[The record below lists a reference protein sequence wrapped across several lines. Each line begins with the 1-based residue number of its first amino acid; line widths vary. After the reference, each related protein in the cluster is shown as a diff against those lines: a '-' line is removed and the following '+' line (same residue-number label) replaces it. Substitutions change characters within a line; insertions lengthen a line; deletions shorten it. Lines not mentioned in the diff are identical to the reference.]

1 MEHGPSFFERVVFN
15 PLDHKTLIGRYFRS
29 IRTIILIILT
39 LAGAG
44 LVTYLSLPRELNPS
58 IKIPI
63 VFVATSYQ
71 GAGPD
76 DIESLVTIPLED
88 AVSGLSGVSKVT
100 STSNEGNSTIVV
112 EFASGTDPDQAK
124 QDIQSAVDT
133 VTDLP
138 EDADS
143 PAIQVLD
150 FQNQP
155 VINFMVSGTTDP
167 TSLENF
173 SDILEDRIKDLPA
186 IESVDLNYRKD
197 PEISLILDPAKINS
211 LNLDIRSVAQG
222 AAAALQSSPAGSL
235 DGNSTSFALSQD
247 QTLRSAEDILALPIL
262 VNNKVIPLSEVARI
276 EERPTVNSRE
286 AFASVEGREPARA
299 ITFSAFKTDSV
310 DATVAV
316 EQIRQAFEELNKV
329 HGSQFTFEPIFDGAR
344 EIKKSFDQLFHDFF
358 LTVGLVFTV
367 LILFFGLRQSIVASL
382 AIPLTFL
389 VTFMVMGASGISI
402 NFIALFALLLA
413 LGILVD
419 NAIVIISAMASY
431 ERTGKF
437 SPSESALLVWKDFR
451 SVIFITTITT
461 VWAFLPLL
469 LATGIIGDFIQ
480 PIPIVVSSA
489 LAISAAVA
497 LFIVIPMMA
506 LLQTGNFPKRIILFL
521 YVVIFLIGAALLFAL
536 IPAGPYK
543 IILYLLALISLGL
556 LFALFR
562 FIRGQGTEKEYPLMK
577 RLKGYVHQVSDEGI
591 FDFHPLALRYQRF
604 ILDTLT
610 KKKARRTTLAMLIL
624 FSLFSYALVPTGYVV
639 NEFFPEDDQ
648 DIVYISLELPQGT
661 PLSESR
667 KEAEKLLPLLKDT
680 PDTRFVLAE
689 VGASLNDDGV
699 SSAGDSNHV
708 LLTLLLVPKE
718 DRKPTSSQVVEE
730 LGRKYKNYP
739 AGKLSVSQLAGG
751 PPAGSD
757 LQIKLLGADS
767 ATLDSYANKIKDYL
781 ETQAGVSNI
790 TKSIQT
796 GSSKIVFIPDQAEI
810 KRLGIPEN
818 DSAFWL
824 RTIGSG
830 YTIKSDARFGE
841 EKRDIVIRLDSS
853 ETLSTP
859 DKLSSL
865 LIPTPAGPRPLSS
878 LGKFHLE
885 PNPTSITRED
895 GKRTLSVS
903 ASVGEGYSASTLS
916 KELEKFAD
924 ELKLPDGYSWKT
936 GGANEENEKSVA
948 SILQAMILSAALIFG
963 TMVIQFNSFRKALI
977 VLLVIPLAVSGVFII
992 FAITGT
998 PLSFPALIGI
1008 LALFG
1013 IVVNNSIILV
1023 DKINRNMDAG
1033 LDLDHAIA
1041 EGSASRLEPILLTAL
1056 TTIIGLIPI
1065 TLSDPIWQGLG
1076 GAIIAGLLFSG
1087 IAKLFFIPVMY
1098 KILYGEKE
1106 I

>member
-1 MEHGPSFFERVVFN
+1 MEHGPSFFERVIFN
-15 PLDHKTLIGRYFRS
+15 PDDHNTLIGRYFGS

-63 VFVATSYQ
+63 VFVATSYN

-76 DIESLVTIPLED
+76 DIESLITIPLED

-100 STSNEGNSTIVV
+100 STSNEGTSTIVV
-112 EFASGTDPDQAK
+112 EFVSGTDPDQAK

-138 EDADS
+138 EDAES

-155 VINFMVSGTTDP
+155 VINFMVSSSADA

-173 SDILEDRIKDLPA
+173 ADLLEDRVKDLPA
-186 IESVDLNYRKD
+186 IESVNLNYRKD
-197 PEISLILDPAKINS
+197 PEISVILDPAKINS
-211 LNLDIRSVAQG
+211 LNLDIQSVAQE
-222 AAAALQSSPAGSL
+222 AASALQSSPAGSL
-235 DGNSTSFALSQD
+235 DGANTSFALSQD
-247 QTLRSAEDILALPIL
+247 QTLRGIEDILALPLSVGGKI
-262 VNNKVIPLSEVARI
+262 VPLGEVARV
-276 EERPTVNSRE
+276 EERPIVNSRE
-286 AFASVEGREPARA
+286 ALVSVAGKEPTRA
-299 ITFSAFKTDSV
+299 ITFSAFKTDAV

-316 EQIRQAFEELNKV
+316 DQVRAAFDELNAA
-329 HGSQFTFEPIFDGAR
+329 HGSQFTFEPVFDGAR

-437 SPSESALLVWKDFR
+437 TPSESALLVWKDFR

-506 LLQTGNFPKRIILFL
+506 LLQTGNFPKRIVLFL
-521 YVVIFLIGAALLFAL
+521 YVLVFAIGATLLFFL

-543 IILYLLALISLGL
+543 ILLYLLALVFLGA

-562 FIRGQGTEKEYPLMK
+562 FIRSQGSDQEHPLLT
-577 RLKGYVHQVSDEGI
+577 RAKGYLHQVSDEGI
-591 FDFHPLALRYQRF
+591 FDFHPLALRYQSF
-604 ILDTLT
+604 ILGTLT
-610 KKKARRTTLAMLIL
+610 KKKARRTTLAMLII
-624 FSLFSYALVPTGYVV
+624 FTLFSYALVPSGYVV

-648 DIVYISLELPQGT
+648 DIIYISLELPQGT
-661 PLSESR
+661 PLTESR
-667 KEAEKLLPLLKDT
+667 KEAEKLLPLFKDT

-699 SSAGDSNHV
+699 SSADDTNHV

-718 DRKPTSSQVVEE
+718 DRVPTSSQVVTT
-730 LGRKYKNYP
+730 LSQKYKDYP

-757 LQIKLLGADS
+757 LQIKLLGSDS
-767 ATLDSYANKIKDYL
+767 ATLDAYAEKIKAYMSA
-781 ETQAGVSNI
+781 QPGVTNV

-796 GSSKIVFIPDQAEI
+796 GSSKIVFVPDQAEM

-818 DSAFWL
+818 QSAFWL
-824 RTIGSG
+824 RALGSG
-830 YTIKSDARFGE
+830 YTVKSDARFGE
-841 EKRDIVIRLDSS
+841 EKRDIVIRLDES
-853 ETLSTP
+853 ESLGAP

-865 LIPTPAGPRPLSS
+865 LIPTANGPRPLSA
-878 LGKFHLE
+878 LGKLRLE

-903 ASVGEGYSASTLS
+903 AAVADGYSPSTLS
-916 KELEKFAD
+916 RDLEKFAD
-924 ELKLPDGYSWKT
+924 ELELSDGYSWKT

-992 FAITGT
+992 FAISGT

-1041 EGSASRLEPILLTAL
+1041 EGAASRLEPILLTAL

-1087 IAKLFFIPVMY
+1087 LAKLFFIPVMY
-1098 KILYGEKE
+1098 KIFYGQKE
-1106 I
+1106 V